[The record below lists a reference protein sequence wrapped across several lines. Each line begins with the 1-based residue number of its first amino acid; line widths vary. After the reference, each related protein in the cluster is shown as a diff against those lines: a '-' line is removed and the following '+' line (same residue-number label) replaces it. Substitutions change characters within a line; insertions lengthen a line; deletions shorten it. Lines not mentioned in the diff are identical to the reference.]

1 MYSFFAFSLVRA
13 DGVDFE
19 NSREKQF
26 TWLSEQGFDVVEH
39 KMVTRETVEKTVAW
53 FAEEIENNPI
63 PSDGLVAIYDDIA
76 YGISLDGRQ
85 SFQEMP
91 LHLNGQMR

>member
-1 MYSFFAFSLVRA
+1 MRSLPDAMYSFFAFSLVRA

-39 KMVTRETVEKTVAW
+39 KMVTRETVEKNSCLVCRRNR
-53 FAEEIENNPI
+53 EQ
-63 PSDGLVAIYDDIA
+63 SDSV
-76 YGISLDGRQ
+76 GRTG
-85 SFQEMP
+85 S
-91 LHLNGQMR
+91 HL

>member
-1 MYSFFAFSLVRA
+1 
-13 DGVDFE
+13 
-19 NSREKQF
+19 
-26 TWLSEQGFDVVEH
+26 
-39 KMVTRETVEKTVAW
+39 MVTRETVEETVAW

-85 SFQEMP
+85 SFQEM
-91 LHLNGQMR
+91 LFAFKWQMR